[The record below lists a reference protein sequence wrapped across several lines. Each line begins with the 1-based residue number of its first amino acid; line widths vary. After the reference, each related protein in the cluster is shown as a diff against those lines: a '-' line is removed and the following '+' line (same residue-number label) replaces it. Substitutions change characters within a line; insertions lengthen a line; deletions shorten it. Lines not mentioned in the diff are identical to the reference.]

1 MTYRLTPV
9 GSCGGAE
16 AILADM
22 PVEITHDDVI
32 GDVAGSGREV
42 APAPE
47 PLPPVALTDML
58 ELLLDFARRTSLCPA
73 HEVADRD
80 MRWYFHEHMDVIA
93 RQGTVDDGHTHLS
106 ADLPDDLAHSDPDLA
121 MQHFEPIL
129 RCPDDMVTMMKSR
142 VTTLTDR
149 LLSESKAEASIR
161 LK

>member
-22 PVEITHDDVI
+22 SVEITHDDVI

-47 PLPPVALTDML
+47 PLPPVAFADML
-58 ELLLDFARRTSLCPA
+58 ELLLDLARRAALGAA

-80 MRWYFHEHMDVIA
+80 MRRYLDEHMDVVA
-93 RQGTVDDGHTHLS
+93 RQGTVDDRHAHLG
-106 ADLPDDLAHSDPDLA
+106 ADLPDDLA
-121 MQHFEPIL
+121 
-129 RCPDDMVTMMKSR
+129 
-142 VTTLTDR
+142 
-149 LLSESKAEASIR
+149 
-161 LK
+161 